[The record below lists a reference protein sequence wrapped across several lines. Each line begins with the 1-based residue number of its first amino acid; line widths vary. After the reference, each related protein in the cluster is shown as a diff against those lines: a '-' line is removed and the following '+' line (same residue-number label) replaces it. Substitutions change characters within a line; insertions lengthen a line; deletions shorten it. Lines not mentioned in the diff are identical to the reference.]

1 MNYSLIDEKLAQNP
15 KCFYL
20 LAPIG
25 FFLMFS
31 SSSQR
36 SDVENPENVTLDA
49 ERMNNFYQRALRES
63 ER

>member
-1 MNYSLIDEKLAQNP
+1 MNYSLIDEKLTQNP
-15 KCFYL
+15 KRFYL
-20 LAPIG
+20 LSPIG
-25 FFLMFS
+25 FFLTCSFF
-31 SSSQR
+31 SQR